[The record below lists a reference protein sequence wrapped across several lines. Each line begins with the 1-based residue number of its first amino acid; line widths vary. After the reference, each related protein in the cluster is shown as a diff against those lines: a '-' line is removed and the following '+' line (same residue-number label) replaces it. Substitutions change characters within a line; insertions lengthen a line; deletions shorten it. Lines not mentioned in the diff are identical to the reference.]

1 MPTNHAASP
10 LRQAEDPRDQAVMD
24 LDHLDG
30 FTAGDRQLEGELA
43 ALFLSTAEVY
53 VGRMSQALTSGE
65 SWTGPAHALKG
76 ASANLGARRLAVLAR
91 LAEQSEPDATT
102 LDEVRRALDEVRD
115 FFEARQ
121 P

>member
-1 MPTNHAASP
+1 MSANHVGSP
-10 LRQAEDPRDQAVMD
+10 LQKAEDPRDQAVMD

-53 VGRMSQALTSGE
+53 VGRMSQALTAGE
-65 SWTGPAHALKG
+65 SWIGPAHALKG
-76 ASANLGARRLAVLAR
+76 ASANLGAGRLAVLAR

-102 LDEVRRALDEVRD
+102 LHEVRRALDEVRD